1 MNYADRLASK
11 IETYDNP
18 SVLGLDPRIEQMPKV
33 ARKLADERAADK
45 TGSAGPLE
53 SFMSW

>member
-45 TGSAGPLE
+45 TGPPVH
-53 SFMSW
+53 